1 MTGMFYQWLLM
12 ERHPGSVPDM
22 ISIVFYF
29 SMLTLNRMKVWDFL
43 TVPIYMFYA
52 GRSRENVGLRLQKD
66 GF

>member
-22 ISIVFYF
+22 ISIIFYF
-29 SMLTLNRMKVWDFL
+29 SMLTLDRMKVWDFL
-43 TVPIYMFYA
+43 MVPIYTFYA
-52 GRSRENVGLRLQKD
+52 GRSREDVGGGLQKP